1 MKILSFLKKPYL
13 ILIAMIAICASV
25 IGLSLSFGT
34 INNIHNDLNGKKV
47 NSSNNKHF
55 WIFNQSQPL
64 KYVILKRRSAGSNK
78 NKNVYL
84 NLYVESRQ
92 NPSSDSLMRA
102 EGTLE
107 LRYSTNLTDN
117 YLYLDGITPID
128 FRVLKMS
135 LEESNLLDELNL
147 FWEEFQIALINN
159 YKEKIS
165 NSINY
170 PLIGKYFPICK
181 DKSDLFKNY
190 NIIFSE
196 DVKEAIKNS
205 ILSPIPKAKGK
216 EFSISK
222 DEYIQTID
230 YNHMIEK
237 DNFNYFFIVKR
248 IDDKFKIVRI
258 QEYLK

>member
-1 MKILSFLKKPYL
+1 MLAVIVIS
-13 ILIAMIAICASV
+13 ASV
-25 IGLSLSFGT
+25 IGFSLSSGT
-34 INNIHNDLNGKKV
+34 INNIQNDLDGKKV
-47 NSSNNKHF
+47 NSSNNKHI
-55 WIFNQSQPL
+55 WLFNQDQPL
-64 KYVILKRRSAGSNK
+64 KYVILKKRSAGSNK

-84 NLYVESRQ
+84 NLFVETRQ
-92 NPSSDSLMRA
+92 KPSNDSMMRA
-102 EGTLE
+102 EGTIE

-117 YLYLDGITPID
+117 YLYLDGISPID
-128 FRVLKMS
+128 FRVLNMS
-135 LEESNLLDELNL
+135 IEESTLLDELNL

-170 PLIGKYFPICK
+170 PLIGRYFPMCN
-181 DKSDLFKNY
+181 DKSDLLKNY
-190 NIIFSE
+190 NLIFSD

-205 ILSPIPKAKGK
+205 ILTPIPKAKGK

-230 YNHMIEK
+230 YNHLIEK

-248 IDDKFKIVRI
+248 FENKFKIARI